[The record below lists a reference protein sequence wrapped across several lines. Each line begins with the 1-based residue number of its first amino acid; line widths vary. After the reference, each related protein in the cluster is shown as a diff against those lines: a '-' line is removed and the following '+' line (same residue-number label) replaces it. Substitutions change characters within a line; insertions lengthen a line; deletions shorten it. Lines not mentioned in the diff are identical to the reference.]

1 MADSLKNWTWEGK
14 QNPGRSRVF
23 SPTPKEATRKQCK
36 HSSPPV
42 SLSCREEGA
51 ITIYKYVVERWK
63 RKRSGEVQSF
73 RGRLDWRY
81 NGNDAQQIKMRPK
94 SLQKN
99 PWVSFVLSNCSWEWG
114 LPWRRLNIITWVYF
128 YVFAFCCFNPEFDLL
143 LYVIYPDSSLSIV
156 KCFDHFQSLHWVNCS
171 TWLSWPFIL
180 ETLPP
185 FVELCF
191 FSCFLLL

>member
-14 QNPGRSRVF
+14 QSPGRSRAF
-23 SPTPKEATRKQCK
+23 SPTPKEATRKWYK
-36 HSSPPV
+36 HSSPLV

-94 SLQKN
+94 SLQK
-99 PWVSFVLSNCSWEWG
+99 
-114 LPWRRLNIITWVYF
+114 
-128 YVFAFCCFNPEFDLL
+128 
-143 LYVIYPDSSLSIV
+143 
-156 KCFDHFQSLHWVNCS
+156 
-171 TWLSWPFIL
+171 IL
-180 ETLPP
+180 EL
-185 FVELCF
+185 VLC
-191 FSCFLLL
+191 CPTALGNGACPEEGLI